1 MIFTVLHILT
11 CVLHTVL
18 EHMALRSVIDTNI
31 LIVSISDRS
40 PYHWIYDGL
49 HKGLYSL
56 LISTQIALEY
66 EEVIGQKM
74 GQSTASDV
82 IEALERLSNV
92 LLIPKYY
99 QWNMIKSD
107 PDDNK
112 FTDCAVGGR
121 ADCIVTYDKHFKVL
135 NQIHF
140 PSISAVTPEEFKIL
154 LNSPSL

>member
-1 MIFTVLHILT
+1 MP
-11 CVLHTVL
+11 
-18 EHMALRSVIDTNI
+18 LRSVIDTNI

-49 HKGLYSL
+49 LKGLYSL

-92 LLIPKYY
+92 LLIP
-99 QWNMIKSD
+99 N
-107 PDDNK
+107 
-112 FTDCAVGGR
+112 
-121 ADCIVTYDKHFKVL
+121 
-135 NQIHF
+135 
-140 PSISAVTPEEFKIL
+140 
-154 LNSPSL
+154 